1 MTSQST
7 TIAGVSTVCIRSPNW
22 VGDVVMAT
30 PAFRCIRSGLP
41 GARIVL
47 LVRESVADVLRGA
60 PWFDHVITYRGT
72 APGSFPGIEFL
83 RCVARLRRQRCE
95 LGFLLPSS
103 FSSALMF
110 FLGGVRRRVG
120 YVRDGRGL
128 LLTTPLPRPSLD
140 GRFQPTYMVDFYLA
154 LCRAASLGADDR
166 RTELPYSEQD
176 VHQATQFLRDAG
188 VDPSSPLVLLH
199 PAAGYGPAKRWTE
212 AGWAE
217 LARMLDGELRAQ
229 VACIGAPSG
238 QELTGRIVALSAA
251 PVLDLTS
258 CGIDLHLLKCIVR
271 MSRLLV
277 TTDSGPRHYG
287 VALGVPT
294 VCLMGPTHPGY
305 STSGR
310 PNDHVVR
317 VEVECGP
324 CQRKACTT
332 DHRCMALLTP
342 ELVMDAC
349 RTAIER
355 GSEAD
360 GD

>member
-1 MTSQST
+1 
-7 TIAGVSTVCIRSPNW
+7 
-22 VGDVVMAT
+22 
-30 PAFRCIRSGLP
+30 
-41 GARIVL
+41 
-47 LVRESVADVLRGA
+47 
-60 PWFDHVITYRGT
+60 
-72 APGSFPGIEFL
+72 
-83 RCVARLRRQRCE
+83 
-95 LGFLLPSS
+95 
-103 FSSALMF
+103 
-110 FLGGVRRRVG
+110 
-120 YVRDGRGL
+120 
-128 LLTTPLPRPSLD
+128 
-140 GRFQPTYMVDFYLA
+140 MVDFYLA